1 MPWRCWAVVFYYY
14 IKTISMSINFRHS
27 ICEPLNPVVLE
38 KGALAKEQ
46 ILPLLAAFPWR
57 KYLLEMQQAEE
68 QEIHFS
74 PSLEIEHQSSGQGIV
89 VSAVGEPDD
98 FEFYIFYKRPK
109 DGDPEFI
116 SNLTEQ
122 TVEDAKTCIEALI
135 EGDAAYLEEFFA
147 EPTPISSTQ
156 PIAPL
161 STSPKKTSFWARLK
175 QLFS

>member
-1 MPWRCWAVVFYYY
+1 
-14 IKTISMSINFRHS
+14 MSSTFRHS
-27 ICEPLNPVVLE
+27 ICEPLHPTVLE
-38 KGALAKEQ
+38 KGAIAKEQ

-74 PSLEIEHQSSGQGIV
+74 PSLEVENKDKRQGIV
-89 VSAVGEPDD
+89 ISAVGEPDD

-109 DGDPEFI
+109 EGNPAFVSD
-116 SNLTEQ
+116 LTEQ
-122 TVEDAKTCIEALI
+122 TLEDAKTCIEALI

-147 EPTPISSTQ
+147 EPTPITYSS
-156 PIAPL
+156 PITPTPE
-161 STSPKKTSFWARLK
+161 SNPKPSFWTRLK